1 VWWDSLFGYRTV
13 LLPWICSFDG
23 RTVFA
28 PTHTF
33 CGLLSKLKKLQVIF
47 QNLKNLK
54 LLQVF
59 LENLIKLVG
68 ADKDT
73 DIDIEKDKDIDTEY
87 VLYVFRSKS
96 FWLF

>member
-1 VWWDSLFGYRTV
+1 M
-13 LLPWICSFDG
+13 
-23 RTVFA
+23 FA

-68 ADKDT
+68 ADKDIDKDT
-73 DIDIEKDKDIDTEY
+73 DTEKDKDIDTEY

>member
-1 VWWDSLFGYRTV
+1 M
-13 LLPWICSFDG
+13 
-23 RTVFA
+23 FA

-68 ADKDT
+68 ADKDIDKDT
-73 DIDIEKDKDIDTEY
+73 DIEKDKDIDTEY

>member
-1 VWWDSLFGYRTV
+1 M
-13 LLPWICSFDG
+13 
-23 RTVFA
+23 FA

-68 ADKDT
+68 ADKDIDK
-73 DIDIEKDKDIDTEY
+73 DIDKDTDIEKDKDIDTEY
-87 VLYVFRSKS
+87 VLSVFRSKS

>member
-1 VWWDSLFGYRTV
+1 MCIPCPYTLVYYVTLD
-13 LLPWICSFDG
+13 
-23 RTVFA
+23 TVFA

-33 CGLLSKLKKLQVIF
+33 CGHLSKPKKLQVIF

-59 LENLIKLVG
+59 SENLIKLVG
-68 ADKDT
+68 ADKDIDKDT
-73 DIDIEKDKDIDTEY
+73 DIDIEKEKDKDKDTEY
-87 VLYVFRSKS
+87 VLSVFRSKS

>member
-1 VWWDSLFGYRTV
+1 M
-13 LLPWICSFDG
+13 
-23 RTVFA
+23 FA

-47 QNLKNLK
+47 RNLKNLK

-68 ADKDT
+68 ADKDIDKDT
-73 DIDIEKDKDIDTEY
+73 DIEKDKDIDTEY

>member
-1 VWWDSLFGYRTV
+1 M
-13 LLPWICSFDG
+13 
-23 RTVFA
+23 FA

-33 CGLLSKLKKLQVIF
+33 CGHLSKPKKLQVIF
-47 QNLKNLK
+47 QSLKNLK
-54 LLQVF
+54 LLQV
-59 LENLIKLVG
+59 LSENLIKLVG
-68 ADKDT
+68 ADKDIDKDT

>member
-1 VWWDSLFGYRTV
+1 M
-13 LLPWICSFDG
+13 
-23 RTVFA
+23 FA

-68 ADKDT
+68 AYKDIDKDT
-73 DIDIEKDKDIDTEY
+73 DIEKDKDIDTEY